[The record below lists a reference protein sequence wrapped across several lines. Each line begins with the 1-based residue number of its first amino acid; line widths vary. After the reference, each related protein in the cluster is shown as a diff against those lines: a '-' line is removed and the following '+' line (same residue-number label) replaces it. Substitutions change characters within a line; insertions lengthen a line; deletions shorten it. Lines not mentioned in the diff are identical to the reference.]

1 MEEGP
6 DQEALFEI
14 EGPDEDGCVWICSAK
29 AGDWCHNMG
38 PADKVAEVMSE
49 WLSSIDD
56 KSSIRDTQDE

>member
-1 MEEGP
+1 MDEGP

-38 PADKVAEVMSE
+38 AADKVAEVLSE

-56 KSSIRDTQDE
+56 KSTIRDTQDE